1 MKKVIV
7 MLMGIFLIIQ
17 AGAISG
23 QAQKPDYE
31 KYGKIAIAVVQADY
45 PEVKINDYEYKG
57 RKTVSKNLVEDDFR
71 FLVDD
76 KGQKF
81 NVIVTVQH
89 DLKNEKLLSLKV
101 TEQKGK

>member
-17 AGAISG
+17 AGAISA
-23 QAQKPDYE
+23 QAQKSDYE
-31 KYGKIAIAVVQADY
+31 KYGKIAISVVQADY

-76 KGQKF
+76 KGQQF

>member
-17 AGAISG
+17 AVSISAH
-23 QAQKPDYE
+23 AQKPDYE
-31 KYGKIAIAVVQADY
+31 KYGKIAITVVQADY
-45 PEVKINDYEYKG
+45 PEVEINDYEYKG
-57 RKTVSKNLVEDDFR
+57 RKTVAKNLVEDDFR
-71 FLVDD
+71 FLVED
-76 KGQKF
+76 KGNEF

>member
-17 AGAISG
+17 AGSISA

-45 PEVKINDYEYKG
+45 PEVEITDYEYKG
-57 RKTVSKNLVEDDFR
+57 RKTAAKNLVEDDFS
-71 FLVDD
+71 FLIKD
-76 KGQKF
+76 KGNEF
-81 NVIVTVQH
+81 HVIVTVQH

>member
-17 AGAISG
+17 AGAISA

-31 KYGKIAIAVVQADY
+31 KYGKIAITVLQADY
-45 PEVKINDYEYKG
+45 PEVEINDYEYKG
-57 RKTVSKNLVEDDFR
+57 RKTVSKDLVEDNFR

-76 KGQKF
+76 KGKQF

>member
-7 MLMGIFLIIQ
+7 LLMGIFLIMQ
-17 AGAISG
+17 AGAISAH
-23 QAQKPDYE
+23 AQKPDYE
-31 KYGKIAIAVVQADY
+31 KYGKIAITVVQADY

-57 RKTVSKNLVEDDFR
+57 RKTVSKNLVEDVFR

-81 NVIVTVQH
+81 NVIVMVQH

>member
-7 MLMGIFLIIQ
+7 MLMGFFLIIQ
-17 AGAISG
+17 TGAISA

-31 KYGKIAIAVVQADY
+31 KYGKIAITVLQADY
-45 PEVKINDYEYKG
+45 PEVEINDYEYKG
-57 RKTVSKNLVEDDFR
+57 RKTVSKDLVEDNFR

-76 KGQKF
+76 KGQQF